1 MHCAETA
8 EDIDTISFAHNS
20 PISLQVMIKFG
31 LQCIDQLI
39 APKLCPKVTYD
50 GEIAAEWLDIAH
62 CFLCLYIYHVLY
74 FNCKF
79 VRLSHSFI
87 KGYLT

>member
-62 CFLCLYIYHVLY
+62 CFCVCTFIMYCILIVSLCDCHT
-74 FNCKF
+74 
-79 VRLSHSFI
+79 HSL
-87 KGYLT
+87 KAT